1 MRDDEISPARRADD
15 ALRTLLDPETGV
27 GIVDLGLIYALEV
40 DAAGVATVVMT
51 TTARGCPAA
60 DHLREAVA
68 IRLAAV
74 EGIERVDVTLTW
86 DPPWTPDRMVR
97 SD

>member
-1 MRDDEISPARRADD
+1 MRNDEISPARRADD

-27 GIVDLGLIYALEV
+27 GIVDLGLIYALDV

-51 TTARGCPAA
+51 TTSRGCPAA

-74 EGIERVDVTLTW
+74 EGIGRVDVTLTW
-86 DPPWTPDRMVR
+86 DPPWTPDRIVR
-97 SD
+97 LD